1 MISGELPEVVGDACT
16 VDAAL
21 LRASL
26 PAAEAAVQRALAG
39 EVRDSEFLPV
49 SALLSVHHLQ
59 TLSLAQRR
67 AGASAAADATIA
79 QLKARHPQHDVD
91 LDNAFL

>member
-1 MISGELPEVVGDACT
+1 MAAG

-26 PAAEAAVQRALAG
+26 PAAEAAVRRALAG
-39 EVRDSEFLPV
+39 EVRDGEFPPV
-49 SALLSVHHLQ
+49 STLLSAQHLH

-67 AGASAAADATIA
+67 AGASAAADATLA
-79 QLKARHPQHDVD
+79 QAKARYPHHDVD
-91 LDNAFL
+91 FDFDGTLL